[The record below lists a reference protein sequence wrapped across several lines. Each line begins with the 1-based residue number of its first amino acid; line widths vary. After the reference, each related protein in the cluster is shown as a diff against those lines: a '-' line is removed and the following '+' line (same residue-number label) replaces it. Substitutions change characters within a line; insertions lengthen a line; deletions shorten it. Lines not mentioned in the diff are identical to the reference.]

1 MATDLG
7 YRGVWVNRRVLACCF
22 ISLWGLKMHDKHS
35 AKKIKVEVRGEAWLQ
50 ISPGWCCGNDRRKG
64 QDKVGGAK
72 LYAAHEAEWL
82 RFPLHCQVSSSSL
95 VLDVLYQWSIFFQ
108 QFLIYFFSLHCLGA
122 SVKKVYINSISSSS
136 SSSAE
141 ILSNS
146 CSNLTLESLFF
157 KGLKSQDYKIPL
169 GLDTYETSVAT
180 PLMPQSYILKDFHSL
195 TVLFMCPSAC

>member
-122 SVKKVYINSISSSS
+122 SVKKVYINSISSCMGQFVSWDTFK
-136 SSSAE
+136 
-141 ILSNS
+141 LLQQFNVGV
-146 CSNLTLESLFF
+146 TLF
-157 KGLKSQDYKIPL
+157 
-169 GLDTYETSVAT
+169 
-180 PLMPQSYILKDFHSL
+180 
-195 TVLFMCPSAC
+195 